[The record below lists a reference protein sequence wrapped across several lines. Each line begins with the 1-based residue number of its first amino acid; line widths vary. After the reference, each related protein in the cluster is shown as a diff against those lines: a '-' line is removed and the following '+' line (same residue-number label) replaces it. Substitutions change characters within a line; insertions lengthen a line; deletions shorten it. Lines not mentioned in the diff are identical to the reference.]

1 MPLDQYVPLIDDRR
15 YDDIITEVRTRIAR
29 YAPEWRPGD
38 SAWTDVNDNDPGVTM
53 VQVLAW
59 LTELLTYR
67 MSKVP
72 ELNYIKFLQLLGIEL
87 NPAEPAL
94 AEVTLPVQAT
104 YGAPFVI
111 VPSRTQLSADP
122 GDGGP
127 PLIFETQRAL
137 IALTAKLA
145 AVLAYDGYSNTDVTE
160 ANDDATRG
168 FLPFGPLAVD
178 GSALLLGFSYA
189 GLFPQTE
196 LDLAVFVTQDTLQSN
211 AFQCGLP
218 PSPVYGPAR
227 IRWEYW
233 NGTNWERLDVL
244 KDETVAF
251 TRSGHV
257 HLRLPPTGAMQ
268 TLGIETPDLLYWVRA
283 RIELAQYER
292 PPSLAAVRT
301 NTAPVEQ
308 AETVNDEVLGGSNGR
323 RDQVFRLA
331 SAPVLGGTL
340 KLEIDQG
347 DGYKPWTQVAD
358 LFGSSPTDFH
368 YVLDRTS
375 GEVRLGD
382 GVNGAIAVANVNNAG
397 ANVVAREYRFG
408 GGKRANV
415 LADTIKTLVTPIDG
429 IDENAVTNLF
439 AAHSGREEETLPEAK
454 KRAPRSIRS
463 RCRAVT
469 NEDFEYLAKQAANVK
484 RAKALPLFHPKFP
497 GVPVP
502 GVVSVIVVPDSDD
515 PKPTP
520 SEGTLR
526 TVCAY
531 LEQRRLLTTELYVL
545 KPTYRHV
552 EIDVQVLANDN
563 ADLAEASKAIV
574 AALCDY
580 FHPLRGGEDGQGWL
594 FGGTIF
600 YSRVYQRV
608 FRVDGVQSIA
618 ALTIVLDGKEAVA
631 CTDVT
636 INPNELV
643 YSIEHRVDIQ
653 YRFED

>member
-1 MPLDQYVPLIDDRR
+1 MPLEQYLPQIDDRR
-15 YDDIITEVRTRIAR
+15 YDDIIAEVRTRIAR
-29 YAPEWRPGD
+29 YAPEWRPGE
-38 SAWTDVNDNDPGVTM
+38 SAWTDVNDNDPGITM

-59 LTELLTYR
+59 LTEILTYR

-72 ELNYIKFLQLLGIEL
+72 ELNYIKFLELLGIEL

-94 AEVTLPVQAT
+94 AEVAFPVQPT
-104 YGAPFVI
+104 SGAPFII
-111 VPSRTQLSADP
+111 VPARTQLSAEP

-127 PLIFETQRAL
+127 PIVFETQRAL
-137 IALTAKLA
+137 IALSAKLA
-145 AVLAYDGYSNTDVTE
+145 AVLAYDGYSNTDVTA
-160 ANDDATRG
+160 ANDDGALG
-168 FLPFGPLAVD
+168 YMPFGPLAGD
-178 GSALLLGFSYA
+178 GSTLLLGFKYA
-189 GLFPQTE
+189 GVFPQTE
-196 LDLAVFVTQDTLQSN
+196 LDLAVVAFPDIPLAN

-218 PSPVYGPAR
+218 PSAAYGPAR

-251 TRSGHV
+251 TRSGHI
-257 HLRLPPTGAMQ
+257 HLRLPPPGAMQ
-268 TLGIETPDLLYWVRA
+268 TLAIETPDLLYWVRA

-292 PPSLAAVRT
+292 PPLLAAVRT
-301 NTAPVEQ
+301 NTALVEQ

-331 SAPVLGGTL
+331 SAPVLSGTL

-347 DGYKPWTQVAD
+347 DGYQPWVQVAD
-358 LFGSSPTDFH
+358 FFGSSPTDLH

-415 LADTIKTLVTPIDG
+415 LANTINTLITPIEG
-429 IDENAVTNLF
+429 IDDNAVTNLF
-439 AAHSGREEETLPEAK
+439 AAHSGREEESLAEAK
-454 KRAPRSIRS
+454 KRAPRSIKS

-469 NEDFEYLAKQAANVK
+469 NEDFEYLAMQAANVK

-497 GVPVP
+497 GVAVP
-502 GVVSVIVVPDSDD
+502 GVVSVIIVPDSDD
-515 PKPTP
+515 PRPTP
-520 SEGTLR
+520 SEGTQR

-545 KPTYRHV
+545 KPTYRQV
-552 EIDVQVLANDN
+552 AINVQVLANDS

-574 AALCDY
+574 ATLCDY
-580 FHPLRGGEDGQGWL
+580 FHPLRGGEDGQGWP

-600 YSRVYQRV
+600 YSRAYQRV
-608 FRVDGVQSIA
+608 FRVDGVQSIT
-618 ALTIVLDGKEAVA
+618 ALTIVLDGKEAPA
-631 CTDVT
+631 CTDVP
-636 INPNELV
+636 INANELL
-643 YSIEHRVDIQ
+643 YSLEHRVDIQ